1 MFTSISDARRHDG
14 QTITIAG
21 WLYNSR
27 SSGKLAF
34 LIVRDGSALMQC
46 VVSKA
51 EVSEEEFVIAREI
64 TQESSLIV
72 TGAVHADSRA
82 PGGYELVV
90 QSLKLIQKAI
100 DYPITP
106 KEHGADFLLDRR
118 HLWIRS
124 KRQHAIL
131 RVRHQTIRAMRNYFD
146 SRGYIGFDSPMF
158 TPNAVE
164 GTTTLFGV
172 EYFGSKVF
180 LTQSGQLYGEAGA
193 MAFGKIYVFGPVF
206 RAEKSKTRKH
216 LTEFWMLEPE
226 VAFIDLDQNMDL
238 IEDFLSEV
246 IGQVLES
253 AKEDL
258 KALERDTTT
267 LERVQK
273 PFPRITYDEAAK
285 MLTGKTEFKYG
296 DDFGAPDEEA
306 VAAQFDRPLLIHRWP
321 HEIKAFYMKRDELN
335 PALAKGVDCIA
346 PEGYGEIVGGGERET
361 SLEELERR
369 IAEHGLPKQYFEWY
383 LDLRRYGSVPH
394 SGFGLG
400 LERTVSWICG
410 LQHVRETIP
419 FPRMMYRVEP

>member
-1 MFTSISDARRHDG
+1 MYTSISDARLHDG
-14 QTITIAG
+14 QVISIAG
-21 WLYNSR
+21 WIYNSR

-34 LIVRDGSALMQC
+34 LIVRDGSAVMQC

-51 EVSEEEFVIAREI
+51 EVTEEEFAIAKEI
-64 TQESSLIV
+64 TQESSLTV
-72 TGAVHADSRA
+72 TGTVHADERA
-82 PGGYELVV
+82 PGGYELIV

-100 DYPITP
+100 DYPISP
-106 KEHGADFLLDRR
+106 KEHGPDFLLDHR
-118 HLWIRS
+118 HLWMRS

-193 MAFGKIYVFGPVF
+193 MAFGKVYVFGPVF

-238 IEDFLSEV
+238 IEDFLTEV
-246 IGQVLES
+246 VGQVLES
-253 AKEDL
+253 AKEEL
-258 KALERDTTT
+258 KILERDVTS

-285 MLTGKTEFKYG
+285 RLVGKTEFKYG

-306 VAAQFDRPLLIHRWP
+306 VATQFDRPILIHRWP
-321 HEIKAFYMKRDELN
+321 HEIKAFYMKRDEVN

-346 PEGYGEIVGGGERET
+346 PDGYGEIVGGGERET
-361 SLEELERR
+361 SLEELEKR
-369 IAEHGLPKQYFEWY
+369 IAEHGLPKQPFEWY

-400 LERTVSWICG
+400 LERTVSWLCG

>member
-1 MFTSISDARRHDG
+1 MYTSISDAHLHDG
-14 QTITIAG
+14 QIITIAG

-51 EVSEEEFVIAREI
+51 EVSEEEFAIAKEI
-64 TQESSLIV
+64 TQESSLTV
-72 TGAVHADSRA
+72 TGTVHADSRA
-82 PGGYELVV
+82 PGGYELIA
-90 QSLKLIQKAI
+90 QSLTLIQKAI
-100 DYPITP
+100 DYPITL
-106 KEHGADFLLDRR
+106 KEHGPDFLLDRR
-118 HLWIRS
+118 HLWMRS

-146 SRGYIGFDSPMF
+146 SRGYICFDSPMF

-193 MAFGKIYVFGPVF
+193 MAFGKVYVFGPVF

-238 IEDFLSEV
+238 IEDFLTEV
-246 IGQVLES
+246 IGQVLET

-258 KALERDTTT
+258 KVLERDTSS

-273 PFPRITYDEAAK
+273 PFPRITYEEASK
-285 MLTGKTEFKYG
+285 LLVGKTEFKYG
-296 DDFGAPDEEA
+296 DDFGSPDEDA
-306 VAAQFDRPLLIHRWP
+306 VVAQYDRPVLIHRWP

-335 PALAKGVDCIA
+335 PMLAKGVDCIA

-361 SLEELERR
+361 SLEELEKR

>member
-1 MFTSISDARRHDG
+1 LIISISSAGLHTG
-14 QTITIAG
+14 ESVTIQG
-21 WLYNSR
+21 WIYNSR

-34 LIVRDGSALMQC
+34 LIVRDGSGLMQC

-51 EVSEEEFVIAREI
+51 DVMDEEFAIAKEI
-64 TQESSLIV
+64 TQESSLTL
-72 TGAVHADSRA
+72 TGTIRADSRA
-82 PGGYELVV
+82 PGGYEMNVT
-90 QSLKLIQKAI
+90 SLKLLQKAI
-100 DYPITP
+100 DYPISP
-106 KEHGADFLLDRR
+106 KEHGPDFLLDRR

-131 RVRHQTIRAMRNYFD
+131 RVRHQVIRAIRNYFD
-146 SRGYIGFDSPMF
+146 SRDFVCFDSPMF

-193 MAFGKIYVFGPVF
+193 MAFGKVYVFGPVF

-216 LTEFWMLEPE
+216 LTEFWMIEPE

-246 IGQVLES
+246 VGQVLEE

-258 KALERDTTT
+258 KVLERDTSS

-273 PFPRITYDEAAK
+273 PFPRITYDEAAR
-285 MLTGKTEFKYG
+285 LLVGKTEFKYG

-306 VAAQFDRPLLIHRWP
+306 VAAQFDRPVLIHRWP
-321 HEIKAFYMKRDELN
+321 HEVKAFYMKRDEVN
-335 PALAKGVDCIA
+335 PKLAKGVDCIA

-361 SLEELERR
+361 SLEALEQR
-369 IAEHGLPKQYFEWY
+369 IAEHGLPKQFFEWY

-410 LQHVRETIP
+410 LQHVRESIP

>member
-1 MFTSISDARRHDG
+1 MPTSISEACHFDG
-14 QTITIAG
+14 QNITVAG

-34 LIVRDGSALMQC
+34 LIVRDGSGLMQC
-46 VVSKA
+46 VVSKSD
-51 EVSEEEFVIAREI
+51 VSESEFALAREI
-64 TQESSLIV
+64 TQESSLSV
-72 TGAVHADSRA
+72 TGIVHADSRA
-82 PGGYELVV
+82 PGGYELIV
-90 QSLKLIQKAI
+90 QSLNLIQKAI
-100 DYPITP
+100 DYPITL
-106 KEHGADFLLDRR
+106 KEHGPDFLLDRR

-131 RVRHQTIRAMRNYFD
+131 RIRHQTIRAIRNYFD
-146 SRGYIGFDSPMF
+146 SRGYICFDSPMF

-193 MAFGKIYVFGPVF
+193 MAFGKVYVFGPVF

-238 IEDFLSEV
+238 IEDFLTEV
-246 IGQVLES
+246 VGQVLDT
-253 AKEDL
+253 AREDL
-258 KALERDTTT
+258 KILERDTSS

-273 PFPRITYDEAAK
+273 PFPRITYHQAAE
-285 MLTGKTEFKYG
+285 MLVGKTAFKVG

-306 VAAQFDRPLLIHRWP
+306 LVRNFDRPILVHRWP
-321 HEIKAFYMKRDELN
+321 QEIKAFYMKRDEVD
-335 PALAKGVDCIA
+335 PSLAKGVDCIA

-361 SLEELERR
+361 SLEELEKR

-410 LQHVRETIP
+410 LQHIRETIP

>member
-1 MFTSISDARRHDG
+1 MR
-14 QTITIAG
+14 ITISHAGEFVGQIVEVAG

-34 LIVRDGSALMQC
+34 LLVRDGTGVMQC

-51 EVSEEEFVIAREI
+51 DVTEEEFLAAKDV
-64 TQESSLIV
+64 TQESSLTL
-72 TGAVHADSRA
+72 TGEIRADSRA
-82 PGGYELVV
+82 PGGYEMVV
-90 QSLKLIQKAI
+90 RSLSIIQKAI
-100 DYPITP
+100 DYPISL
-106 KEHGADFLLDRR
+106 KEHGPDFLLDHR

-131 RVRHQTIRAMRNYFD
+131 RVRHQIIRAIRNYFD
-146 SRGYIGFDSPMF
+146 SRDFICFDSPMF

-172 EYFGSKVF
+172 DYFGSKAY

-216 LTEFWMLEPE
+216 LTEFWMMEPE
-226 VAFIDLDQNMDL
+226 VAFINLDQNMDL
-238 IEDFLSEV
+238 IEDFLSV
-246 IGQVLES
+246 VVAQVLDT

-258 KALERDTTT
+258 KVLERDVSS

-285 MLTGKTEFKYG
+285 MLVGKTEFKYG

-306 VAAQFDRPLLIHRWP
+306 VAAQFDRPVLIHRWP
-321 HEIKAFYMKRDELN
+321 AEIKAFYMKRDEVN

-361 SLEELERR
+361 SLELLEER
-369 IAEHGLPKQYFEWY
+369 IKEHGLPKQFFEWY

-410 LQHVRETIP
+410 LQHIRETIP